1 MVLANHPASEWPRSF
16 QEDPEQNTR
25 KEKRRTPEEE
35 TLTTPT

>member
-1 MVLANHPASEWPRSF
+1 VAKIIPK
-16 QEDPEQNTR
+16 EDPEQNTR